1 MSFYNMETNFAAEK
15 TLGKL
20 AKWLRILGFDT
31 IYDPDIINPAESG
44 RILLTRTKR
53 IKDEYTT
60 DKLIFIESDKPFKQ
74 LQEVIKALG
83 IVNEDIKTFTRCI
96 SCNTKIRTINKNS
109 IRSVVPDYVWEN
121 QDSFKACSK
130 CKRIYWQGSHT
141 KRSME
146 QIKKL
151 FES

>member
-1 MSFYNMETNFAAEK
+1 MEPNFAAEK

-31 IYDPDIINPAESG
+31 IYDPDIKNPAESG
-44 RILLTRTKR
+44 RILLTRTKP
-53 IKDEYTT
+53 IKYEYTT
-60 DKLIFIESDKPFKQ
+60 DKLIFIKSDKPFNQ
-74 LQEVIKALG
+74 LKEVIKALG

-96 SCNTKIRTINKNS
+96 RCNTKIRTINKNS

-121 QDSFKACSK
+121 QDSFKTCIK

-141 KRSME
+141 KRSMKI
-146 QIKKL
+146 IKKL
-151 FES
+151 FEA

>member
-1 MSFYNMETNFAAEK
+1 METNFAAEK

-31 IYDPDIINPAESG
+31 VYDPDNINPAESG

-53 IKDEYTT
+53 IQDEYTT

-74 LQEVIKALG
+74 LQEVIKELG
-83 IVNEDIKTFTRCI
+83 IVKEDIKTFTRCI
-96 SCNTKIRTINKNS
+96 RCNTEIRTIDKNS
-109 IRSVVPDYVWEN
+109 IRSVVPDYVWES

-146 QIKKL
+146 VIKKL

>member
-1 MSFYNMETNFAAEK
+1 METNFAAEK

-31 IYDPDIINPAESG
+31 IYDPGIINPAESG

-53 IKDEYTT
+53 IQDEYTT

-74 LQEVIKALG
+74 LQEVIKELG
-83 IVNEDIKTFTRCI
+83 IVKKDIKTFSRCI
-96 SCNTKIRTINKNS
+96 RCNTEIRTIDKNS

-121 QDSFKACSK
+121 QDSFKACIK

-146 QIKKL
+146 VIEKL

>member
-1 MSFYNMETNFAAEK
+1 MEPNFAAEK

-31 IYDPDIINPAESG
+31 IYDPDIKNPAESG

-53 IKDEYTT
+53 IKYEYTT
-60 DKLIFIESDKPFKQ
+60 DKLIFIKSDKPFKQ
-74 LQEVIKALG
+74 LKEVIKALG
-83 IVNEDIKTFTRCI
+83 IVKEDIKTFTRCI
-96 SCNTKIRTINKNS
+96 RCNTKIRMINKNS

-121 QDSFKACSK
+121 QDSFKTCIK

-146 QIKKL
+146 IIKKL
-151 FES
+151 FEA

>member
-1 MSFYNMETNFAAEK
+1 MEVKFAAEK

-31 IYDPDIINPAESG
+31 IYDPDILKPAQSG

-53 IKDEYTT
+53 IRDEYIT

-74 LQEVIKALG
+74 LKEVIKTLR
-83 IVNEDIKTFTRCI
+83 IVNEDIKAFTRCI
-96 SCNTKIRTINKNS
+96 RCNTKIKTIDKKL
-109 IRSVVPDYVWEN
+109 IHSVVPDYVWEN
-121 QDSFKACSK
+121 QNSFKICNE
-130 CKRIYWQGSHT
+130 CKRIYWHGSHT
-141 KRSME
+141 KQSIE
-146 QIKKL
+146 LIKKL

>member
-1 MSFYNMETNFAAEK
+1 MEISFAAEK

-31 IYDPDIINPAESG
+31 IYDSDIKNPAESG

-53 IKDEYTT
+53 IKYEYAT
-60 DKLIFIESDKPFKQ
+60 DKLIFIKSDKPFKQ
-74 LQEVIKALG
+74 LKEVIKALG
-83 IVNEDIKTFTRCI
+83 IVNKDLKAFTRCI
-96 SCNTKIRTINKNS
+96 SCNIKIRTTDKNS
-109 IRSVVPDYVWEN
+109 IRSVVPDYVWESH
-121 QDSFKACSK
+121 DSFKACSK

-146 QIKKL
+146 IIKKL

>member
-1 MSFYNMETNFAAEK
+1 MERNFAAEK

-31 IYDPDIINPAESG
+31 IYDTDIKNPAESG

-60 DKLIFIESDKPFKQ
+60 DKLIFIKSDKPFKQ
-74 LQEVIKALG
+74 LKEVIKALG
-83 IVNEDIKTFTRCI
+83 IVNEDLKTFTRCI
-96 SCNTKIRTINKNS
+96 SCNTKIRTIEKNS
-109 IRSVVPDYVWEN
+109 IRSHVPDYVWESQN
-121 QDSFKACSK
+121 SFKACRE

-146 QIKKL
+146 LIKKL

>member
-1 MSFYNMETNFAAEK
+1 METKFVAEK

-31 IYDPDIINPAESG
+31 IYDPDIKNTAESG

-53 IKDEYTT
+53 IQDEYTT

-74 LQEVIKALG
+74 LQEVVKALG

-96 SCNTKIRTINKNS
+96 RCNTEIRTINKNS
-109 IRSVVPDYVWEN
+109 IRSLVPDYVWEN
-121 QDSFKACSK
+121 QDSFKACIE

-146 QIKKL
+146 IIKKL

>member
-1 MSFYNMETNFAAEK
+1 METNFAAEK

-31 IYDPDIINPAESG
+31 IYDPDIKNTAESG

-53 IKDEYTT
+53 IQDEYTT

-74 LQEVIKALG
+74 LQEVVKALG
-83 IVNEDIKTFTRCI
+83 IVNEDIKTFSRCI
-96 SCNTKIRTINKNS
+96 RCNIKIRTINKNL

-121 QDSFKACSK
+121 QDSFKTCIE

-146 QIKKL
+146 IIKKL

>member
-1 MSFYNMETNFAAEK
+1 MEPNFAAEK

-31 IYDPDIINPAESG
+31 IYDPDIKNPAESG
-44 RILLTRTKR
+44 RILLTRTKN

-60 DKLIFIESDKPFKQ
+60 DKLIFIKSDKPFNQ
-74 LQEVIKALG
+74 LKEVIKALG

-96 SCNTKIRTINKNS
+96 RCNTKIRMINKNS

-121 QDSFKACSK
+121 QDSFKTCIK

-141 KRSME
+141 KRSMKI
-146 QIKKL
+146 IKKL
-151 FES
+151 FEA

>member
-1 MSFYNMETNFAAEK
+1 METNFAAEK

-31 IYDPDIINPAESG
+31 IYDPGIINPAESD

-53 IKDEYTT
+53 IRDEYTT

-74 LQEVIKALG
+74 LQEVIKELG
-83 IVNEDIKTFTRCI
+83 IVKEEIKTFTRCI
-96 SCNTKIRTINKNS
+96 RCNTEIRTIDKNS
-109 IRSVVPDYVWEN
+109 IRSVVPDYVWES
-121 QDSFKACSK
+121 QDFFKACIE

-146 QIKKL
+146 VIKKL
-151 FES
+151 FEA

>member
-1 MSFYNMETNFAAEK
+1 MEPNFAAEK

-20 AKWLRILGFDT
+20 TKWLRILGFDT
-31 IYDPDIINPAESG
+31 IYDPDIKNPAESG
-44 RILLTRTKR
+44 RILLTRTKN

-60 DKLIFIESDKPFKQ
+60 DKLIFIKSDKPFNQ
-74 LQEVIKALG
+74 LKEVIKALG

-96 SCNTKIRTINKNS
+96 RCNTKIRMINKNS
-109 IRSVVPDYVWEN
+109 IRSVIPDYVWEN
-121 QDSFKACSK
+121 QDSFKTCIK

-146 QIKKL
+146 IIKKL
-151 FES
+151 FEA

>member
-1 MSFYNMETNFAAEK
+1 MEPNFAAEK

-20 AKWLRILGFDT
+20 AKWLRILGFDA
-31 IYDPDIINPAESG
+31 IYDPDIKNPAESG

-53 IKDEYTT
+53 IKYEYTT
-60 DKLIFIESDKPFKQ
+60 DKLIFIKSDKPFKQ
-74 LQEVIKALG
+74 LKEVIKALG
-83 IVNEDIKTFTRCI
+83 IVKEDIKTFTRCI
-96 SCNTKIRTINKNS
+96 RCNTKIRMINKNS

-121 QDSFKACSK
+121 QDSFKTCIK

-146 QIKKL
+146 IIKKL

>member
-1 MSFYNMETNFAAEK
+1 METNFAAEK

-20 AKWLRILGFDT
+20 AKWLRILGYDT
-31 IYDPDIINPAESG
+31 IYDPGIINPAESG

-53 IKDEYTT
+53 IRDEYTT
-60 DKLIFIESDKPFKQ
+60 DKLIFIKSDKPFKQ
-74 LQEVIKALG
+74 LQEVIKTLG
-83 IVNEDIKTFTRCI
+83 IVHEDIKTFTRCI
-96 SCNTKIRTINKNS
+96 KCNTEIRTINKNS

-121 QDSFKACSK
+121 HDSFKACIE

-146 QIKKL
+146 IIKKL
-151 FES
+151 FEA

>member
-1 MSFYNMETNFAAEK
+1 MEPNFAAEK

-31 IYDPDIINPAESG
+31 IYDPDIKNPAESG

-53 IKDEYTT
+53 IKYEYTT
-60 DKLIFIESDKPFKQ
+60 DKLIFIKSDKPFKQ
-74 LQEVIKALG
+74 LKEVIKALG

-96 SCNTKIRTINKNS
+96 RCNTKIRMINKNS

-121 QDSFKACSK
+121 QDSFKTCIK

-146 QIKKL
+146 IIKKL
-151 FES
+151 FEA

>member
-1 MSFYNMETNFAAEK
+1 MEINFAAEK

-31 IYDPDIINPAESG
+31 IYDPDIINPTESG

-53 IKDEYTT
+53 IRDKYTT
-60 DKLIFIESDKPFKQ
+60 DKLIFIESDRPFKQ
-74 LQEVIKALG
+74 LQEVVKALG
-83 IVNEDIKTFTRCI
+83 IVNEDLKTFTRCI
-96 SCNTKIRTINKNS
+96 RCNTEIRAIDKNS
-109 IRSVVPDYVWEN
+109 IRSVVPDYVWES
-121 QDSFKACSK
+121 QDSFKACIE

-146 QIKKL
+146 LIKKL

>member
-1 MSFYNMETNFAAEK
+1 MEPNFAAEK

-20 AKWLRILGFDT
+20 AKWLRILGFDA
-31 IYDPDIINPAESG
+31 IYDPDIKNPAESG

-53 IKDEYTT
+53 IKYEYTT
-60 DKLIFIESDKPFKQ
+60 DKLIFIKSDKPFKQ
-74 LQEVIKALG
+74 LKEVIKALG
-83 IVNEDIKTFTRCI
+83 IVKEDIKTFTRCI
-96 SCNTKIRTINKNS
+96 RCNTKIRMINKNS

-121 QDSFKACSK
+121 QDSFKTCIK

-146 QIKKL
+146 IIKKL
-151 FES
+151 FEA

>member
-1 MSFYNMETNFAAEK
+1 MGPNFAAEK

-31 IYDPDIINPAESG
+31 IYDTDIKNPAESG

-60 DKLIFIESDKPFKQ
+60 DKLIFIKSDKPFKQ
-74 LQEVIKALG
+74 LKEVIKALG
-83 IVNEDIKTFTRCI
+83 IVNEDLKTFTRCI
-96 SCNTKIRTINKNS
+96 SCNTKTRTIDKNS
-109 IRSVVPDYVWEN
+109 IRSVVPDYVWES

-130 CKRIYWQGSHT
+130 CKKIYWQGSHI

-146 QIKKL
+146 IIKKL

>member
-1 MSFYNMETNFAAEK
+1 METSFAAEK
-15 TLGKL
+15 ILGKL

-31 IYDPDIINPAESG
+31 IYDPDIKNPVESG

-53 IKDEYTT
+53 IKYDYTT
-60 DKLIFIESDKPFKQ
+60 DKLIFIKSDKPFKQ
-74 LQEVIKALG
+74 LKEVIKALG

-96 SCNTKIRTINKNS
+96 RCNTKIRTIEKNS
-109 IRSVVPDYVWEN
+109 IRSLVPDYVWES

-146 QIKKL
+146 IIKKL
-151 FES
+151 FE

>member
-1 MSFYNMETNFAAEK
+1 MEPNFAAEK

-20 AKWLRILGFDT
+20 TKWLRILGFDT
-31 IYDPDIINPAESG
+31 IYDPDIKNPAESG

-53 IKDEYTT
+53 IKYEYTT
-60 DKLIFIESDKPFKQ
+60 DKLIFIKSDKPFKQ
-74 LQEVIKALG
+74 LKEVIKALG
-83 IVNEDIKTFTRCI
+83 IVKEDIKTFTRCI
-96 SCNTKIRTINKNS
+96 RCNTKIRMINKNS

-121 QDSFKACSK
+121 QDSFKTCIK

-146 QIKKL
+146 IIKKL
-151 FES
+151 FEA

>member
-1 MSFYNMETNFAAEK
+1 METSFAAEK

-31 IYDPDIINPAESG
+31 IYDPDIKNPVESS
-44 RILLTRTKR
+44 RILLTRTRR
-53 IKDEYTT
+53 IKYEYTT
-60 DKLIFIESDKPFKQ
+60 DKLIFIKSDKPFQQ
-74 LQEVIKALG
+74 LKEVIKALG
-83 IVNEDIKTFTRCI
+83 IINEDLKTFTRCI
-96 SCNTKIRTINKNS
+96 SCNTKIRTIDKNS
-109 IRSVVPDYVWEN
+109 IRSVVPDYVWES

-146 QIKKL
+146 IIRKL

>member
-1 MSFYNMETNFAAEK
+1 MEINFAAEK

-31 IYDPDIINPAESG
+31 IYDPDIINPDESG
-44 RILLTRTKR
+44 RILLTRTKH
-53 IKDEYTT
+53 IKDEYTS

-74 LQEVIKALG
+74 LQEVVKALG
-83 IVNEDIKTFTRCI
+83 IVKKDMKTFTRCI
-96 SCNTKIRTINKNS
+96 RCNTEIRTIDKNS
-109 IRSVVPDYVWEN
+109 IRSVVPDYVWES

-146 QIKKL
+146 LIKKL

>member
-1 MSFYNMETNFAAEK
+1 METSFAAEK

-31 IYDPDIINPAESG
+31 ICDPDIKNPAESG

-53 IKDEYTT
+53 VKYEYTT
-60 DKLIFIESDKPFKQ
+60 DKLIFIKSDKPFKQ
-74 LQEVIKALG
+74 LKEVIKALG
-83 IVNEDIKTFTRCI
+83 IVNEDLKTFTRCI
-96 SCNTKIRTINKNS
+96 NCNTKIRTIEKNS
-109 IRSVVPDYVWEN
+109 IRSVVPDYVWESH
-121 QDSFKACSK
+121 DSFKACSK

-146 QIKKL
+146 IIKKL